1 MDKEIIANIIASIAV
16 FVAFIIPAIQIIYG
30 RRNEWHTACELLFR
44 SLETL
49 YQDINSLV
57 ENPQA
62 TNLIS
67 FQHLL
72 MMRRILFQHYANK
85 FILQRKRIGV
95 AENIICDLMEIP
107 LNTVYETILL
117 KGTKDHGYHSKDLN
131 KEIRN
136 YIYKGCNYLIK
147 QT

>member
-1 MDKEIIANIIASIAV
+1 MDKEIIANIIAGIAV
-16 FVAFIIPAIQIIYG
+16 FVAIIVPAIQIFYG

-49 YQDINSLV
+49 YHEINSLV
-57 ENPQA
+57 EHPQS

-72 MMRRILFQHYANK
+72 TMKRILFRHYAKK
-85 FILQRKRIGV
+85 FILQRKRIGT
-95 AENIICDLMEIP
+95 AEKVIYELMEIP

-117 KGTKDHGYHSKDLN
+117 KGTKDHGYHPKDLN
-131 KEIRN
+131 NEIHN
-136 YIYKGCNYLIK
+136 YIYKGCIHLIN
-147 QT
+147 

>member
-1 MDKEIIANIIASIAV
+1 MDTETVANIIAGIAI
-16 FVAFIIPAIQIIYG
+16 FVAVIVPAIQIIYG

-49 YQDINSLV
+49 YHEINSLV
-57 ENPQA
+57 ENPQP

-72 MMRRILFQHYANK
+72 SMRRILFKHYANK
-85 FILQRKRIGV
+85 FILQRKRIGA
-95 AENIICDLMEIP
+95 AEEVVYDLMEIP

-117 KGTKDHGYHSKDLN
+117 KGTKDSGYHPKDLN
-131 KEIRN
+131 NEIRN
-136 YIYKGCNYLIK
+136 YIYDGCNYLIK
-147 QT
+147 